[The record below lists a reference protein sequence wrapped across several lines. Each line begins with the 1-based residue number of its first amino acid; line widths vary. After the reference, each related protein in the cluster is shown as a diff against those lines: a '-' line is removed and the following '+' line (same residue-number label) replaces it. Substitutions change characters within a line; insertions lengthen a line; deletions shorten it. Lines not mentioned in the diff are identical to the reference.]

1 MPPERTFRQRKG
13 NYLNENLLYKRQGE
27 NTKSKRARFIPIE
40 TGQRYI
46 MGAFPN
52 GYIGLQ
58 HAHYGA
64 SQGGV

>member
-1 MPPERTFRQRKG
+1 MYEELFYQ
-13 NYLNENLLYKRQGE
+13 YQLQGK
-27 NTKSKRARFIPIE
+27 NTKPKRACFILIE